1 MSLSTKV
8 TTNNISISHSSH
20 FYEKMGAQALVRRI
34 ARSQDTAPREM
45 SLARFLFL
53 GEFYVD

>member
-1 MSLSTKV
+1 
-8 TTNNISISHSSH
+8 
-20 FYEKMGAQALVRRI
+20 MGAQALVRRI